1 VSTKRRFE
9 GRRRI
14 NYGMLGDI
22 MYINVVLGKPVVV
35 FNSLKSAFDVL
46 ERRASNSSR
55 RPQLLV
61 ANGILYGGLG
71 LALMDHG
78 DA

>member
-1 VSTKRRFE
+1 MVGE
-9 GRRRI
+9 
-14 NYGMLGDI
+14 I
-22 MYINVVLGKPVVV
+22 MYLDVILGKPVVI
-35 FNSLKSAFDVL
+35 FNSLKSAYDML
-46 ERRASNSSR
+46 EHRASNSSR